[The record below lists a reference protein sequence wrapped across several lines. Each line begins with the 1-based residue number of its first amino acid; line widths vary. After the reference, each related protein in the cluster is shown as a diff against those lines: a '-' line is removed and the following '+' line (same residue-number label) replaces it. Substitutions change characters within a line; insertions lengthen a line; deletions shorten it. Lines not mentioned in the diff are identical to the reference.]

1 MSKKSKWVRCSLC
14 RKQTKTKIYPNTVLI
29 RFPLYC
35 QECEKEIPV
44 TIINHEMIICK
55 EIV

>member
-35 QECEKEIPV
+35 QEREKEIPV